1 MILSFVFNCMYVCVS
16 LCVYVYHKRLCRV
29 LKRRSDPL
37 GLGLQVFVSCLTCM
51 MRTEPGPLEEQQ
63 SQLLSISLVLL
74 LPFW

>member
-1 MILSFVFNCMYVCVS
+1 MYVCVS

-51 MRTEPGPLEEQQ
+51 TRTEPGPLEEQQ